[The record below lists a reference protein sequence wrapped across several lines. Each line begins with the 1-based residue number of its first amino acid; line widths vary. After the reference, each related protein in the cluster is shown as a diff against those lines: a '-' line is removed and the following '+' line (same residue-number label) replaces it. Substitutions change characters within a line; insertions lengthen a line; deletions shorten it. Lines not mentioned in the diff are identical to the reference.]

1 MNHKVVHVVDQ
12 EQERD
17 TTYTTSIQHATES
30 SSQSQEMSQEK
41 EIKTIQTGK

>member
-30 SSQSQEMSQEK
+30 SSQSQEK